1 MKKAKSR
8 VEKKCSVKGRPAVL
22 RRRKVRL
29 TAETPYFKGQY
40 HKSEIVWR
48 RRLLFKDRTR
58 LGSIVCEMTMSSI
71 YVGLD
76 VRVETMEYLN

>member
-1 MKKAKSR
+1 M
-8 VEKKCSVKGRPAVL
+8 
-22 RRRKVRL
+22 
-29 TAETPYFKGQY
+29 
-40 HKSEIVWR
+40 WR
-48 RRLLFKDRTR
+48 RRLLFKDGTR